1 MPTFGLFLPEN
12 YCFRMIRV
20 YNKER
25 LFVTGTDI
33 SQNTRNM
40 ELLRAENCLYT
51 ISALLM
57 NKICFSSIK
66 DVFKVAV
73 SVDLLIFSFA

>member
-25 LFVTGTDI
+25 FFVTGTDI
-33 SQNTRNM
+33 SQNTRN
-40 ELLRAENCLYT
+40 NG
-51 ISALLM
+51 ALE
-57 NKICFSSIK
+57 S
-66 DVFKVAV
+66 
-73 SVDLLIFSFA
+73 